1 MDSQKPSAA
10 AEMAVTPR
18 LVGQQGLGG
27 GNFLSWGVDVRNGG
41 VLYVSFSNGDWGD
54 CEGKIRWGAGED

>member
-1 MDSQKPSAA
+1 MPSAT

-18 LVGQQGLGG
+18 LVGRQGLGG
-27 GNFLSWGVDVRNGG
+27 GNFLSWGVDEPSRG

-54 CEGKIRWGAGED
+54 CEEEDKLGTW

>member
-1 MDSQKPSAA
+1 MPSAT

-18 LVGQQGLGG
+18 LVGQLGLGG

-54 CEGKIRWGAGED
+54 CEGRDKMGSW